1 MVQNSGS
8 FKVSVN
14 ERQSIFVLFVAE
26 MFDSLSVESL
36 SSRWISEPSQ
46 LPSIFAAVLLSLSPF
61 GSFCIS
67 PLIRFVDD
75 DCSSFASVI
84 PEHLS
89 SFHPYLNPF
98 AKFFFLPWFCR
109 FITSHPVSQPSVSYS
124 ALNFDLIRSIHR
136 QLGTMVLGKVRLLL
150 SCGKISLAVVEQAWK
165 NITKHKQLVN
175 KLRLTF
181 HDQVKILRQNF

>member
-1 MVQNSGS
+1 MSLLLGAVVRSIGNITHD
-8 FKVSVN
+8 FPFNWIVFAFVSYN
-14 ERQSIFVLFVAE
+14 LRANHSPIVLKIRTRNF
-26 MFDSLSVESL
+26 SLAA
-36 SSRWISEPSQ
+36 SE
-46 LPSIFAAVLLSLSPF
+46 I
-61 GSFCIS
+61 
-67 PLIRFVDD
+67 
-75 DCSSFASVI
+75 
-84 PEHLS
+84 
-89 SFHPYLNPF
+89 
-98 AKFFFLPWFCR
+98 FFLPWFCR

>member
-1 MVQNSGS
+1 MWYPHGHVHWAATRASEG
-8 FKVSVN
+8 K
-14 ERQSIFVLFVAE
+14 I
-26 MFDSLSVESL
+26 
-36 SSRWISEPSQ
+36 SRRYEGRYR
-46 LPSIFAAVLLSLSPF
+46 A
-61 GSFCIS
+61 
-67 PLIRFVDD
+67 
-75 DCSSFASVI
+75 
-84 PEHLS
+84 
-89 SFHPYLNPF
+89 

>member
-1 MVQNSGS
+1 MKTFVFYFHLFGLHISYLVFIYL
-8 FKVSVN
+8 FKFLATRLAPPFENPAYATRTGVGN
-14 ERQSIFVLFVAE
+14 LF
-26 MFDSLSVESL
+26 
-36 SSRWISEPSQ
+36 
-46 LPSIFAAVLLSLSPF
+46 LL
-61 GSFCIS
+61 GCIR
-67 PLIRFVDD
+67 P
-75 DCSSFASVI
+75 
-84 PEHLS
+84 
-89 SFHPYLNPF
+89 

-109 FITSHPVSQPSVSYS
+109 FITSHPVSQPSVSFS

-181 HDQVKILRQNF
+181 HDQVKIT

>member
-1 MVQNSGS
+1 MYNISNINNNLPVGLLVPAISLQVHYNIITFISIALTHW
-8 FKVSVN
+8 FVVVS
-14 ERQSIFVLFVAE
+14 SLLLLFTY
-26 MFDSLSVESL
+26 
-36 SSRWISEPSQ
+36 SQ
-46 LPSIFAAVLLSLSPF
+46 
-61 GSFCIS
+61 FCIG
-67 PLIRFVDD
+67 L
-75 DCSSFASVI
+75 
-84 PEHLS
+84 L
-89 SFHPYLNPF
+89 

-150 SCGKISLAVVEQAWK
+150 SCGKISLVVVEQAWK
-165 NITKHKQLVN
+165 NITKRKQLVN